1 MNQITTLKIQKSTK
15 SELDH
20 LKKSSES
27 YDTAIK
33 RLVSTIKNTNMK
45 LELIEAYKSMGKNEL
60 QTLEEWDSASNEL
73 EHHG

>member
-20 LKKSSES
+20 LKKSFES

-45 LELIEAYKSMGKNEL
+45 LELIDAYKGMGKNEL
-60 QTLEEWDSASNEL
+60 HTLEEWDSASNEL
-73 EHHG
+73 KHHG